1 MTPHRDAPAAG
12 RSTPPFA
19 VLMPLWGRDIPERVE
34 LALASATIG
43 QQLRPDLLLLTVDG
57 PLPGGLEDLVAR
69 VVDGEF
75 GPAEVLRHE
84 THRGV
89 AAALQDGLE
98 ASPYELVARAD
109 ADDICRPERFALQI
123 PRMLG
128 ASAEE
133 GPHGSQGPQ
142 GSQAPTADAALD
154 LLGGSMREFN
164 DRIAPGDGPLRSRP
178 LEHDQIVEYLPHHS
192 PFHHPTVVM
201 RRSVALAVGGYQV
214 LPLLEDYWLWER
226 MMLGGARM
234 GNLEEVVVDYRV
246 DEDLFARRG
255 GWRLYS
261 SDLRLQRRFVADHVT
276 TPVQFLRNLVMRGVY
291 RFIPGP
297 LRRIGYRKFIEN
309 SV

>member
-1 MTPHRDAPAAG
+1 MTAQRGTPASD
-12 RSTPPFA
+12 RSTPPFV
-19 VLMPLWGRDIPERVE
+19 VLMPLWGRDVPDRVE
-34 LALASATIG
+34 LAISSATVD
-43 QQLRPDLLLLTVDG
+43 QHLRPDLLLLTVDG
-57 PLPGGLEDLVAR
+57 PLPAALEGLVAR

-75 GPAEVLRHE
+75 GPAEVLRHDA
-84 THRGV
+84 HRGV

-123 PRMLG
+123 PRMRGDAGGL
-128 ASAEE
+128 
-133 GPHGSQGPQ
+133 
-142 GSQAPTADAALD
+142 APLD

-201 RRSVALAVGGYQV
+201 RRSVALAVGGYRV

-234 GNLEEVVVDYRV
+234 GNIEEVVVDYRV

-261 SDLRLQRRFVADHVT
+261 SDLRLQRRFVIDRVT
-276 TPVQFLRNLVMRGVY
+276 TPCQFLQNLVLRGVY
-291 RFIPGP
+291 RFIPGQ
-297 LRRIGYRKFIEN
+297 LRRIGYRKFIE
-309 SV
+309 SSA